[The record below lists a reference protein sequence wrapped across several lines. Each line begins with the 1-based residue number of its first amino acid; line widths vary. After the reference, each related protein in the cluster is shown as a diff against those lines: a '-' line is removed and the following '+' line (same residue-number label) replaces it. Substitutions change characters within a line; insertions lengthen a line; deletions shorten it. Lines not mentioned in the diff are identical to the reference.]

1 METAS
6 GSESATIIIEKC
18 IQENNNPM
26 GIAEIIRTNDKEIRL
41 LLDKAKP
48 KISVINDVGMIVISA
63 LAGSNSDNTY
73 NKIAAP
79 ANNRINCNLMVLPL
93 FTTL

>member
-48 KISVINDVGMIVISA
+48 KISVINDVGTLVISA
-63 LAGSNSDNTY
+63 LAGSNSDS
-73 NKIAAP
+73 A
-79 ANNRINCNLMVLPL
+79 
-93 FTTL
+93 